1 MILYPGVDSST
12 QFRLNAAVALAV
24 RATISIY
31 TDRKVTVKWPNDIY
45 VDDYKI
51 GGILIQNTI
60 SGKTIQNT
68 VVGIGL
74 NINEIEFPDDIP
86 NPTSLARLTGLGF
99 SIQEV
104 LDRLLEQLDNH
115 YHECLQMEMRD
126 IIVNY
131 QYHMFRFRETA
142 HFTLQSDGSIVS
154 ASISG
159 VDAQGRIILEGDD
172 IAGPYSF
179 GEVKHDV

>member
-1 MILYPGVDSST
+1 
-12 QFRLNAAVALAV
+12 
-24 RATISIY
+24 
-31 TDRKVTVKWPNDIY
+31 
-45 VDDYKI
+45 
-51 GGILIQNTI
+51 
-60 SGKTIQNT
+60 
-68 VVGIGL
+68 
-74 NINEIEFPDDIP
+74 
-86 NPTSLARLTGLGF
+86 
-99 SIQEV
+99 
-104 LDRLLEQLDNH
+104 
-115 YHECLQMEMRD
+115 MEMTD

-179 GEVKHDV
+179 GEVKHEV

>member
-24 RATISIY
+24 RATISSY

-60 SGKTIQNT
+60 SGKTIQNSI
-68 VVGIGL
+68 VGIGL

-99 SIQEV
+99 SVREV
-104 LDRLLEQLDNH
+104 TGQ
-115 YHECLQMEMRD
+115 
-126 IIVNY
+126 
-131 QYHMFRFRETA
+131 FA
-142 HFTLQSDGSIVS
+142 
-154 ASISG
+154 
-159 VDAQGRIILEGDD
+159 
-172 IAGPYSF
+172 
-179 GEVKHDV
+179 